1 MKKVVYF
8 LSVAFCLFSFSSCYT
23 PRYVYSP
30 SAHNAPAFTKKG
42 DSKLAFNYSANAA
55 DNTVKDSI
63 PVKAKARGYD
73 LQAAYAITNH
83 WAVQLNYSH
92 RTERNTGD
100 FNNGY
105 NDSVVINYTRN
116 LTEIGIGFFHA
127 LNENKH
133 SFFQVYGGIGF
144 GKSGFTDNG
153 REYSTGYRTRFHN
166 MDVVKVFIQ
175 PAFMVRGKRNF
186 AATLS
191 SRHSVIYFKN
201 IHTDYTATELD
212 NFKLDSL
219 SYSPR
224 LFWEPSMVN
233 TFGFKGLPGI
243 QFEFQAGFAF
253 LVSRRFVDARTF
265 NFSAGLLFDLPKIFA
280 ISHRSSKN

>member
-1 MKKVVYF
+1 MNKAYCF
-8 LSVAFCLFSFSSCYT
+8 FAFCLFLLSSCYT

-30 SAHNAPAFTKKG
+30 AAHNAPVFTQKG
-42 DSKLAFNYSANAA
+42 DSKLAFNYSINAA
-55 DNTVKDSI
+55 GNTVKDSV
-63 PVKAKARGYD
+63 PVKAKAGGYD
-73 LQAAYAITNH
+73 LQAAYAITSH
-83 WAVQLNYSH
+83 WAVQFNYFH

-105 NDSVVINYTRN
+105 NDSVVINYKRSF
-116 LTEIGIGFFHA
+116 TEIGIGYFHA
-127 LNENKH
+127 LNQNKH
-133 SFFQVYGGIGF
+133 SFFQVYGGVGF
-144 GKSGFTDNG
+144 GKSGLTDKG
-153 REYSTGYRTRFHN
+153 REYNTGYRTRFHH
-166 MDVVKVFIQ
+166 MDVVKVFVQ
-175 PAFMVRGKRNF
+175 PAFTVRGKRNF

-191 SRHSVIYFKN
+191 SRHSLIYFKH
-201 IHTDYTATELD
+201 ISTDYTAAELD

-224 LFWEPSMVN
+224 LFWEPSMIN

>member
-1 MKKVVYF
+1 MNKAVYF
-8 LSVAFCLFSFSSCYT
+8 FTFYFLLFFFTSCYT

-42 DSKLAFNYSANAA
+42 DSKLAFNYSINAA

-63 PVKAKARGYD
+63 PVKAKAGGYD

-83 WAVQLNYSH
+83 WAIQLNYAH

-127 LNENKH
+127 LNENKN

-153 REYSTGYRTRFHN
+153 REYNTGYRTRFHN
-166 MDVVKVFIQ
+166 MDVVKVFVQ
-175 PAFMVRGKRNF
+175 PAFTVRGKRNF

-201 IHTDYTATELD
+201 IRTDYTATELD

-219 SYSPR
+219 SYRPR

-233 TFGFKGLPGI
+233 TFGCKGLPGI